1 MRQKGDLFFRKLFYS
16 LLLILVYLV
25 GRGVPVPWVIPAE
38 HQDLFAM
45 DLSSMIGD
53 ILGKDPSGGSV
64 LALGLGPYMSTMI
77 FVQIA
82 SSLTRRN
89 NKNKKPSRKL
99 VRRISISIA
108 MVVAAVQG
116 FVETAEMELR
126 PDYFSGIPTSRILTV
141 ITLMAGVA
149 VVIFLAESNTEK
161 GLGGMSA
168 FILVNVLTNARK
180 SLTLIVLQV
189 LENKEQGLL
198 MLMGLLGVGILLI
211 VQTVVFD
218 YAEIRLKICR
228 VMIHNDLSDIGY
240 LPIKLNPSGSMP
252 MMFAMTFFLI
262 PYYILAGLQLLFPGN
277 RVLGMMV
284 DNFQMSEVPGVIFYI
299 LVIIFL
305 NFAFAAVFIDPGEL
319 AKNFRE
325 GGDCLVGVDPGTPT
339 EKAIKNHL
347 RFCCTISAAVQCI
360 LVGGPMLAGAVTHTQ
375 SKLNSLPMTV
385 MILAGITLS
394 VVREAQMLMEFRD
407 YKKFL

>member
-1 MRQKGDLFFRKLFYS
+1 MQQKGDLFLRKLFFS
-16 LLLILVYLV
+16 LMLILFYLV

-53 ILGKDPSGGSV
+53 MLGKDPSGGSV

-82 SSLTRRN
+82 SSLTR
-89 NKNKKPSRKL
+89 KSKDKKPSRKAT
-99 VRRISISIA
+99 RRISIAIA

-116 FVETAEMELR
+116 FVETANMELR
-126 PDYFSGIPTSRILTV
+126 PDNYAGIPTSRVLTV

-149 VVIFLAESNTEK
+149 VVIFLAETNTEK

-180 SLTLIVLQV
+180 SMTLIVLQV

-198 MLMGLLGVGILLI
+198 MLMGLLGAGILLI
-211 VQTVVFD
+211 VQAVVFD
-218 YAEIRLKICR
+218 YAEIRLKIFR
-228 VMIHNDLSDIGY
+228 IMIHNDLSDIGY

-252 MMFAMTFFLI
+252 VMFAMTFFLI
-262 PYYILAGLQLLFPGN
+262 PYYILAGLRLLFPENG
-277 RVLGMMV
+277 VLGIIV

-305 NFAFAAVFIDPGEL
+305 NFGFAAVFIDPKEL

-325 GGDCLVGVDPGTPT
+325 GGDCLVGVQPGEPT
-339 EKAIKNHL
+339 EKAIKRHL
-347 RFCCTISAAVQCI
+347 HFCCGVSAAVQCI
-360 LVGGPMLAGAVTHTQ
+360 LVGGPLLLGAITNSQ
-375 SKLNSLPMTV
+375 SKLNSMPMTM
-385 MILAGITLS
+385 MILTGITIS
-394 VVREAQMLMEFRD
+394 IIREAQVLMEFRD

>member
-1 MRQKGDLFFRKLFYS
+1 MQQKGDLFFRKLFYS
-16 LLLILVYLV
+16 LLLILIYLV
-25 GRGVPVPWVIPAE
+25 GRGVPVPWVIPAD

-53 ILGKDPSGGSV
+53 MLGKDPSGGSV

-82 SSLTRRN
+82 SGLTR
-89 NKNKKPSRKL
+89 KKKDKKLSRKL
-99 VRRISISIA
+99 IRRISISIA

-116 FVETAEMELR
+116 FVETAKMELR
-126 PDYFSGIPTSRILTV
+126 PDYFTGIPTSRILTV

-149 VVIFLAESNTEK
+149 VVIFLAETNTEK

-180 SLTLIVLQV
+180 SMTLIVLQV

-198 MLMGLLGVGILLI
+198 MLMGLLGAGILLI

-218 YAEIRLKICR
+218 YAEIRLKIYR
-228 VMIHNDLSDIGY
+228 IMIHNDLSDIGY

-252 MMFAMTFFLI
+252 VMFAMTFFLI
-262 PYYILAGLQLLFPGN
+262 PYYILAGLRILLPDN
-277 RVLGMMV
+277 RILSVIV

-299 LVIIFL
+299 LVIVFL
-305 NFAFAAVFIDPGEL
+305 NFGFAAVFIDPGEL

-325 GGDCLVGVDPGTPT
+325 GGDCLVGVQPGAPT
-339 EKAIKNHL
+339 EKAIKRHL
-347 RFCCTISAAVQCI
+347 RFCCSVSAAVQCVI
-360 LVGGPMLAGAVTHTQ
+360 VGVPMLAGAVTHTQ

-394 VVREAQMLMEFRD
+394 VVREAQVLMEFRD

>member
-1 MRQKGDLFFRKLFYS
+1 MQQKGDLFLRKLFFS

-53 ILGKDPSGGSV
+53 MLGKDPSGGSV

-82 SSLTRRN
+82 SSLYS
-89 NKNKKPSRKL
+89 KNKSKKPPKK
-99 VRRISISIA
+99 VIRRISISIA
-108 MVVAAVQG
+108 MVMAAIQG
-116 FVETAEMELR
+116 FVETAKMELR
-126 PDYFSGIPTSRILTV
+126 PDYYAGIPTSRILTV

-149 VVIFLAESNTEK
+149 VVIFLAETNTEK

-180 SLTLIVLQV
+180 SMALLVMQM
-189 LENKEQGLL
+189 LEDKDQGLL

-211 VQTVVFD
+211 VQAIVFD
-218 YAEIRLKICR
+218 YAEIRLKIYR
-228 VMIHNDLSDIGY
+228 IMIHNDLSDIGY

-252 MMFAMTFFLI
+252 VMFAMTFFLI
-262 PYYILAGLQLLFPGN
+262 PYYLLAGLQLLFPEN
-277 RVLGMMV
+277 RIIALIV

-299 LVIIFL
+299 FVIIFL
-305 NFAFAAVFIDPGEL
+305 NFAFASVFIDPKEL

-325 GGDCLVGVDPGTPT
+325 GGDCLVGVQPGEPT
-339 EKAIKNHL
+339 EKAIKYHL
-347 RFCCTISAAVQCI
+347 RFCCGVSAATQCV
-360 LVGGPMLAGAVTHTQ
+360 LVGVPLLRGAITHSQ
-375 SKLNSLPMTV
+375 SKLNSMPMTM
-385 MILAGITLS
+385 MILSGITLS
-394 VVREAQMLMEFRD
+394 VVREAQVLMEFRD

>member
-1 MRQKGDLFFRKLFYS
+1 MQQKGDLFFRKLIFS
-16 LLLILVYLV
+16 FLLILIYLV

-45 DLSSMIGD
+45 DVSSMIGD
-53 ILGKDPSGGSV
+53 MLGKDPSGGSV

-82 SSLTRRN
+82 MSLTRKN
-89 NKNKKPSRKL
+89 NKDKKPAKKKI
-99 VRRISISIA
+99 RRISIAAS
-108 MVVAAVQG
+108 MVVAAIQG
-116 FVETAEMELR
+116 FVETAGMELR
-126 PDYFSGIPTSRILTV
+126 PDCITGIPASRILTV

-180 SLTLIVLQV
+180 SMALIVMQI
-189 LENKEQGLL
+189 LEDRDQGLL
-198 MLMGLLGVGILLI
+198 MFMGLLGAAVFLI

-218 YAEIRLKICR
+218 QAEIRLKIFR
-228 VMIHNDLSDIGY
+228 IMIHNDLSDVGY

-252 MMFAMTFFLI
+252 VMFAMTFFLI
-262 PYYILAGLQLLFPGN
+262 PYYILAGLRLLFPGN
-277 RVLGMMV
+277 RVLSVMV
-284 DNFQMSEVPGVIFYI
+284 ENFRMREVPGVIFSI

-305 NFAFAAVFIDPGEL
+305 NFVFAAVFIDPGEL
-319 AKNFRE
+319 AKNLRE
-325 GGDCLVGVDPGTPT
+325 GGDCLMKVEPGEPT
-339 EKAIKNHL
+339 EKVIKGHVH
-347 RFCCTISAAVQCI
+347 FCCGVSAAVQCI

-375 SKLNSLPMTV
+375 SKLNSMPM
-385 MILAGITLS
+385 MMLILAGITLS
-394 VVREAQMLMEFRD
+394 IVREAQVLMEFRD

>member
-1 MRQKGDLFFRKLFYS
+1 MQQKGDLFFRKLFFS
-16 LLLILVYLV
+16 LLLILIYLV

-53 ILGKDPSGGSV
+53 MMGKDPSGGSV

-82 SSLTRRN
+82 SSLTRKN
-89 NKNKKPSRKL
+89 NKNKKPAKKMI
-99 VRRISISIA
+99 RRISISIA

-116 FVETAEMELR
+116 FVETAKMELR
-126 PDYFSGIPTSRILTV
+126 PDYFTGIPTSRILTV

-149 VVIFLAESNTEK
+149 VVIFLAETNTEK

-180 SLTLIVLQV
+180 SMALIVMQM
-189 LENKEQGLL
+189 LEDKDQGLL
-198 MLMGLLGVGILLI
+198 MLMGLLGVGILLV
-211 VQTVVFD
+211 VQAVVFD
-218 YAEIRLKICR
+218 YAEIRLKIYR
-228 VMIHNDLSDIGY
+228 IMIHNDLSDIGY

-252 MMFAMTFFLI
+252 VMFAMTFFLI
-262 PYYILAGLQLLFPGN
+262 PYYILAGLRLLFPGN
-277 RVLGMMV
+277 RVLGIIV

-305 NFAFAAVFIDPGEL
+305 NFGFAAVFIDPKEL

-325 GGDCLVGVDPGTPT
+325 GGDCLVGVQPGEPT
-339 EKAIKNHL
+339 EKAIKYHL
-347 RFCCTISAAVQCI
+347 RFCCGVSAAVQCI
-360 LVGGPMLAGAVTHTQ
+360 LVGVPLLLGAITHSQ
-375 SKLNSLPMTV
+375 SKLNSMPMTM
-385 MILAGITLS
+385 MILTGIALS
-394 VVREAQMLMEFRD
+394 VVREAQVLMEFRD

>member
-1 MRQKGDLFFRKLFYS
+1 MQQKGDLFLRKLFFS
-16 LLLILVYLV
+16 LLLILFYLV

-38 HQDLFAM
+38 HQDLLAM

-53 ILGKDPSGGSV
+53 MLGKDPSGGSV

-82 SSLTRRN
+82 SNLGRK
-89 NKNKKPSRKL
+89 NKKAKKPSRKGI
-99 VRRISISIA
+99 RRISISIA

-116 FVETAEMELR
+116 LVETAKMELR
-126 PDYFSGIPTSRILTV
+126 PDYYAGIPTSRILTV

-180 SLTLIVLQV
+180 SMTLIVMQV
-189 LENKEQGLL
+189 LENREQGLL
-198 MLMGLLGVGILLI
+198 MLMGILGVAILLI

-218 YAEIRLKICR
+218 YAEIRLKIYR

-252 MMFAMTFFLI
+252 VMFAMTFFLI
-262 PYYILAGLQLLFPGN
+262 PYYLLAGLRLLFPAN
-277 RVLGMMV
+277 RIIGLIV

-305 NFAFAAVFIDPGEL
+305 NFAFASVFIDPGEL

-325 GGDCLVGVDPGTPT
+325 GGDCLVGVQPGEPT
-339 EKAIKNHL
+339 EKAIKHHL
-347 RFCCTISAAVQCI
+347 YFCCAVSAAVQCV

-375 SKLNSLPMTV
+375 SKLHSMPMTM

-394 VVREAQMLMEFRD
+394 IVREAQVLMEFRD